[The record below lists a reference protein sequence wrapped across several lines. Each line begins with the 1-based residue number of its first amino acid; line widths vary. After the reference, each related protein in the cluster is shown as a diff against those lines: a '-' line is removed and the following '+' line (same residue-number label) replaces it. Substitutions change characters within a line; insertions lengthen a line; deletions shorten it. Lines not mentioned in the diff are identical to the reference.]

1 MIIILVSLALKENF
15 DKLYLV
21 AFITGLISDLFMGG
35 FLGFS
40 SLFNLFFVFL
50 ISLFKTRFAY
60 NWRWAILFIVIFQLI
75 WEYAWRFYF

>member
-1 MIIILVSLALKENF
+1 MIIILALLALRENF

-21 AFITGLISDLFMGG
+21 AFIAGLISDLLMGG